1 MTSNYDF
8 RKFFYQIGMN
18 LNYIFIQISTTLNYE
33 M

>member
-1 MTSNYDF
+1 
-8 RKFFYQIGMN
+8 MN